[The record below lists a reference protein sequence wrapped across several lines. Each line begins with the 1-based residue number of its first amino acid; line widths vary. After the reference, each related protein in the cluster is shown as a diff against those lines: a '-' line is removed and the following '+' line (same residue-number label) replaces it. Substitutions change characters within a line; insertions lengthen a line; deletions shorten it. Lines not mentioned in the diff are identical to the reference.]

1 MNIRLLLLLALNS
14 ILYAEPE
21 VLEQKNVHK
30 LACGPCALI
39 NQFQFGSEKERS
51 ILAKLKGG
59 TPAQKAKEIIKRYGQ
74 RESPSLRDGRSV
86 FRNDGVACPDM
97 LRLANWV
104 RRDKSLPELGGD
116 YLDRGEDEELD
127 DHLPRIHGKLKKSI
141 DAGVMPIISLRAFG
155 PKYYDE
161 LEEWLWDP
169 LGSHFVTV
177 TEVQEEI
184 VKGEKGFRFRFAD
197 SATGKVETGYVH
209 LSEARNFVAMRGD
222 QRNWEWKKDR
232 PFLLVTAPS
241 LRLHTQKKEWFLRTI
256 ITLNYGIYFGG
267 SDE

>member
-1 MNIRLLLLLALNS
+1 M
-14 ILYAEPE
+14 
-21 VLEQKNVHK
+21 
-30 LACGPCALI
+30 
-39 NQFQFGSEKERS
+39 
-51 ILAKLKGG
+51 
-59 TPAQKAKEIIKRYGQ
+59 QKAKEIIKRYGQ

-86 FRNDGVACPDM
+86 YRNDGVACPDM

-104 RRDKSLPELGGD
+104 REDRGLSELEGG
-116 YLDRGEDEELD
+116 YLDRGEAEELS
-127 DHLPRIHGKLKKSI
+127 DHLPRVHEKLKKSI

-169 LGSHFVTV
+169 LGSHFVTII
-177 TEVQEEI
+177 EMQEEI
-184 VKGEKGFRFRFAD
+184 AEGEKGFRFRFAD
-197 SATGKVETGYVH
+197 SATGKIEAGYVH

-222 QRNWEWKKDR
+222 QRNWKWKKDR

-256 ITLNYGIYFGG
+256 ITLNYGIYFDG
-267 SDE
+267 DEE